1 MSTTV
6 IALFKNLDD
15 ANRALKALN
24 EQGISN
30 SQMSVM
36 ARENTIEA
44 LAHEKELQ
52 QEASEGVM
60 AGAIGGASFG
70 LFAGLIAG
78 VGPLF
83 IPGIGPVIAGS
94 TLATLLGSSAVG
106 AGIGAV
112 AGGALLGGLVK
123 MGISQEDAQI
133 YAEGIK
139 RGGILVTVDVSP
151 EQTDTITHTLATAG
165 AVSIDSLRD
174 KWQGEGWQQFDS
186 TAEPTAA
193 YPTLTIV

>member
-6 IALFKNLDD
+6 VALFKTLDD
-15 ANRALKALN
+15 ANRGLDALYHH
-24 EQGISN
+24 GISN
-30 SQMSVM
+30 AQISVM
-36 ARENTIEA
+36 AREHTLEV

-60 AGAIGGASFG
+60 VGAVGGASFG

-78 VGPLF
+78 IGSMF

-94 TLATLLGSSAVG
+94 TLATLLGTTAAG

-112 AGGALLGGLVK
+112 AGGALLGSLVK
-123 MGISQEDAQI
+123 MGISQDDAPI
-133 YAEGIK
+133 YAEGVK
-139 RGGILVTVDVSP
+139 RGGILVTVDVPP
-151 EQTDTITHTLATAG
+151 EQVEVVTNALEAAG

-174 KWQGEGWQQFDS
+174 KWHGEGWQQFDN
-186 TAEPTAA
+186 TIEPTAA
-193 YPTLTIV
+193 YPTLTIL